1 MDEKLLTEIVAE
13 KEEVPDKLRQ
23 SIHAGLLKRERRIM
37 IRNIAAPLAFV
48 FVVSF
53 FVIALAV
60 IFLGDIVSLLL
71 ISAFSAFC
79 AFMAVA
85 LAITAG
91 KREIRELQKG
101 L

>member
-1 MDEKLLTEIVAE
+1 MDEKLLTEIFAE

-37 IRNIAAPLAFV
+37 IRNIAATLALV

-79 AFMAVA
+79 VFMAVA